1 MRGEAS
7 QKFWIKKILEVFPED
22 ATGIHLFSKHVLSG
36 YYGRI
41 GRAAGEGSGTP
52 LQYSCL
58 ENPMDG
64 GAWWAAVH
72 GVAKSSALLSNFTFT
87 FHFHAVNTCRGGSV
101 SSFANPSLPSRVRW
115 IFYQPWFPTW
125 CPRKGRSTVRQP
137 LIILCS
143 VFFKISA
150 SFSIKGSRGIR
161 KVKILKSNLITSLKS
176 PFFSVRVGLWFGRT
190 F

>member
-1 MRGEAS
+1 MQSNRDINFPV
-7 QKFWIKKILEVFPED
+7 KFSFLYWLICFLGCRRRE
-22 ATGIHLFSKHVLSG
+22 SLSG
-36 YYGRI
+36 K
-41 GRAAGEGSGTP
+41 T
-52 LQYSCL
+52 
-58 ENPMDG
+58 
-64 GAWWAAVH
+64 
-72 GVAKSSALLSNFTFT
+72 ALPVL
-87 FHFHAVNTCRGGSV
+87 VNTCRGGSV